1 MSGYAPP
8 IQRLIR
14 ELSRLPGVGGKTAAR
29 LANFLLHDSPE
40 DARRLAESIL
50 EVKEKIRLCGICFNL
65 AEGDLCPICA
75 DPKRDE
81 ETICVVEDPDALIA
95 IEETGT
101 YRGTYHVLHGT
112 LAPLDGIGPEDL
124 HIRELV
130 ERIRNRAVSEVIVAT
145 NPNVQGESTAIL
157 IMRALGDLPVTVTR
171 IAMGI
176 PMGSDL
182 KYSDRMT
189 LEKALAFRRAL

>member
-50 EVKEKIRLCGICFNL
+50 EVKEKIRLCSICFNL

-75 DPKRDE
+75 DPKRDG

-101 YRGTYHVLHGT
+101 YQGTYHVLHGA

-124 HIRELV
+124 HIRELI
-130 ERIRNRAVSEVIVAT
+130 ERIRNRATGEVIVAT

-171 IAMGI
+171 IAMGV

-182 KYSDRMT
+182 KYTDRMT
-189 LEKALAFRRAL
+189 IEKALAFRRAL